1 METFWDNSGQALSR
15 MNDKSSAKEKK
26 EDWYDIYKESERRR
40 RKMRGKEIKKV
51 VKAVHVTKSPSSSS
65 SSTLST
71 ISLSKSSVD
80 SRVGVGGKKNAS
92 FKMDDDNNIHDGE
105 GGQGAAAADACM
117 RASLP
122 VLHFI
127 EYFIC

>member
-1 METFWDNSGQALSR
+1 METFWDNKWLKHGQATT
-15 MNDKSSAKEKK
+15 KEKE
-26 EDWYDIYKESERRR
+26 EDWYDIYKETERRQ
-40 RKMRGKEIKKV
+40 RKMRGREIKKM
-51 VKAVHVTKSPSSSS
+51 VKAVNVKKSPSSSP

-80 SRVGVGGKKNAS
+80 SRVGGKKNVS

-105 GGQGAAAADACM
+105 GGQGAADVCM

-122 VLHFI
+122 VVHFI
-127 EYFIC
+127 KYFIC

>member
-1 METFWDNSGQALSR
+1 MMETFLDNKWLTQGQAT
-15 MNDKSSAKEKK
+15 AKKK
-26 EDWYDIYKESERRR
+26 KEEEDWYDIYMETERRR

-51 VKAVHVTKSPSSSS
+51 VKAVNVKKSPSSSS
-65 SSTLST
+65 LST
-71 ISLSKSSVD
+71 ISLSTTKSSVD
-80 SRVGVGGKKNAS
+80 SRAGGKKSAS

-105 GGQGAAAADACM
+105 EGQSAADACM

>member
-1 METFWDNSGQALSR
+1 METFWDNKWLTQGQAT
-15 MNDKSSAKEKK
+15 DKEKK

-51 VKAVHVTKSPSSSS
+51 VKAVNVKKSPSSSS

-71 ISLSKSSVD
+71 ISLSTTKSSVD
-80 SRVGVGGKKNAS
+80 SRVGGKKNAS
-92 FKMDDDNNIHDGE
+92 FKMDDDDNIHDGE
-105 GGQGAAAADACM
+105 GGQSAAAADACM

-122 VLHFI
+122 VLLFI

>member
-1 METFWDNSGQALSR
+1 MLRSR
-15 MNDKSSAKEKK
+15 LLPHH
-26 EDWYDIYKESERRR
+26 RL
-40 RKMRGKEIKKV
+40 
-51 VKAVHVTKSPSSSS
+51 H
-65 SSTLST
+65 LST
-71 ISLSKSSVD
+71 ISLSTTKSSVD
-80 SRVGVGGKKNAS
+80 NRVGGKKNAS

-105 GGQGAAAADACM
+105 GGKSAAAADACM

>member
-1 METFWDNSGQALSR
+1 MAIAYMFKRCDVIMETFWDNKWLTQGQAT
-15 MNDKSSAKEKK
+15 AKKK

-51 VKAVHVTKSPSSSS
+51 VKAVNVKKSPSSSS

-71 ISLSKSSVD
+71 ISLSTTKSSVD
-80 SRVGVGGKKNAS
+80 SRGKKNAS
-92 FKMDDDNNIHDGE
+92 FKLDDGE
-105 GGQGAAAADACM
+105 GGKSAADACM
-117 RASLP
+117 RASLS
-122 VLHFI
+122 VRHFI

>member
-1 METFWDNSGQALSR
+1 METFWDNKWLTQGQAT
-15 MNDKSSAKEKK
+15 AKKNE

-51 VKAVHVTKSPSSSS
+51 VKAVNVKKSPSSSS

-71 ISLSKSSVD
+71 ISLSTTKSSVD
-80 SRVGVGGKKNAS
+80 SRGKKDAS
-92 FKMDDDNNIHDGE
+92 FKMDDGE
-105 GGQGAAAADACM
+105 GGKGAAADACM

>member
-1 METFWDNSGQALSR
+1 METFWVIKHGQE
-15 MNDKSSAKEKK
+15 AKEKK

-51 VKAVHVTKSPSSSS
+51 VKAVNVTKSPSSSS

-80 SRVGVGGKKNAS
+80 SRVGGKKNAS
-92 FKMDDDNNIHDGE
+92 FKMDDDNNIFDGE
-105 GGQGAAAADACM
+105 EGQSAADACM

>member
-1 METFWDNSGQALSR
+1 MMETFWDNKWLKHGQE
-15 MNDKSSAKEKK
+15 AKEKE

-51 VKAVHVTKSPSSSS
+51 VKAVHVKKSPSSSS

-71 ISLSKSSVD
+71 ISLSKSSSVD
-80 SRVGVGGKKNAS
+80 SRVGGKKNVS

-105 GGQGAAAADACM
+105 EGQGAADACM

-122 VLHFI
+122 VVHFI
-127 EYFIC
+127 KYFIC